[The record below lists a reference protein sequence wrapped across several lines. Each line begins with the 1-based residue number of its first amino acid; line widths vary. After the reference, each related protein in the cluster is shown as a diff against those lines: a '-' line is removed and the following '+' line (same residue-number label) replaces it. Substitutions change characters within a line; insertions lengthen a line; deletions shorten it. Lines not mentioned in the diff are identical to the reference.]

1 MQKNGVFIYIIIFTQ
16 GTVLIKSAEELKNFS
31 KGEEDMMEIVSC
43 DYNYSYTGLLQS
55 GKMGSFENYGSES
68 H

>member
-1 MQKNGVFIYIIIFTQ
+1 MQKIGVFIYIIIFTQ

-43 DYNYSYTGLLQS
+43 DCNYSYTGLLQS
-55 GKMGSFENYGSES
+55 GKMGSFENYGSKS